1 MLDDLSV
8 LAEPED
14 VDARVILLAGPL
26 LVAVEDRVGAVLESS
41 LELDAL
47 VDLPNDAPA
56 DCFPAAQ
63 R

>member
-1 MLDDLSV
+1 MLNDPSV
-8 LAEPED
+8 LIEAED
-14 VDARVILLAGPL
+14 VDPRVVLVPWPP
-26 LVAVEDRVGAVLESS
+26 LVALEERAVAVFESS

>member
-1 MLDDLSV
+1 MLNDPSV
-8 LAEPED
+8 LTEAED
-14 VDARVILLAGPL
+14 VDARVV
-26 LVAVEDRVGAVLESS
+26 LVAWPPLVALEERVVAVFESS

-56 DCFPAAQ
+56 DCFPAAP